1 MLSVEI
7 MSWAQCDQI
16 CVYTLN
22 LKLWVL
28 WNDNSYAEILTTN
41 VTVFRTRTFRKKSGE
56 VSRVQV
62 VSGDLRRPQKT
73 FQEEEKPSPSPC
85 EDRVGRQPSPSPEGS
100 SQQNLLC
107 LTTWRWTS
115 SPQNCDEISF
125 YCLRQLAYCILL
137 WQLELTKITWL
148 KEIFNNLWV
157 LQLAL

>member
-1 MLSVEI
+1 

-28 WNDNSYAEILTTN
+28 WNDNSYAEILTTS
-41 VTVFRTRTFRKKSGE
+41 VTVFRTRTFRKKSRLGE

-100 SQQNLLC
+100 SQQNLTVFNS
-107 LTTWRWTS
+107 LTLNFRSPELWRS
-115 SPQNCDEISF
+115 KF
-125 YCLRQLAYCILL
+125 LL
-137 WQLELTKITWL
+137 FTPASLLYFVMAAW
-148 KEIFNNLWV
+148 
-157 LQLAL
+157 AD